1 MRSLDQLN
9 ALPDC
14 AWISTN
20 EAALILAVSTR
31 LLMDWRAAG
40 HGPPWN
46 KPVRHVRYQMGPLRA
61 WMLADRRVS
70 A

>member
-1 MRSLDQLN
+1 MRSLDQLH
-9 ALPDC
+9 ALPDG
-14 AWISTN
+14 AWISTY
-20 EAALILAVSTR
+20 ETALILAVSTR

-40 HGPPWN
+40 RGPPWS

-61 WMLADRRVS
+61 WMLAEQRVS